1 MTTTRQSLLFGLLLV
16 ATTPTL
22 SAAPAA
28 EVTNFGS
35 LPPPS
40 GGGEMVEVNIRSNLI
55 SMAARLAEKSEPQV
69 AELLRGLHAIH
80 VNLVGLDSGNRTE
93 VEKRISTLRSTLD
106 AQGWERIVTAQ
117 KNGGDVGVYLKTR
130 GEEAVQG
137 LVVTVLEGNKQAVV
151 VRIDG
156 NIRPEQVALLGDR
169 FQIEPLKKIGG
180 DPKK

>member
-1 MTTTRQSLLFGLLLV
+1 MKTIRQSLVFGLLLV
-16 ATTPTL
+16 ATNPAL
-22 SAAPAA
+22 SAAPTA
-28 EVTNFGS
+28 EAVDFGS

-40 GGGEMVEVNIRSNLI
+40 AGGELVEVNIRSNLI
-55 SMAARLAEKSEPQV
+55 AMAARLAEKSEPQV

-93 VEKRISTLRSTLD
+93 VEKRINTLRSALD

-117 KNGGDVGVYLKTR
+117 KNSGDVGVYLKTR

-151 VRIDG
+151 VRING

-169 FQIEPLKKIGG
+169 FNIEPLKRIGG
-180 DPKK
+180 DLKK